1 MLYQGY
7 TLDPNVVDKL
17 QQQITNQRNNV
28 SFADGKTLGNYWTG
42 GVDRDWATEEMAKM
56 LASSGVTSIDQ
67 VGLVKKASPYY
78 GVLVQPIYETPA
90 RTEITGYYY
99 EGDSGNPMPI
109 TQHFPAS
116 GPIVA
121 YTATLNQ
128 PTYDEYGYQTNPGE
142 YIQLTPQELSTISEG
157 ERAILQSGSPQ
168 YVRSLTRYVDAV
180 GNKTT
185 GQPLLPWDH
194 ARGGLNDTTWGSTTA
209 GKDNSYFKVAFDQNT
224 GLPLFYTAPKRKGDA
239 FSQFTSMLKQ
249 AAPALSIAMMAV
261 PGVGQALGS
270 TLLGAVGAT
279 ELAANAAIAAAVGSA
294 VVTTVLTGSPKAGI
308 NSAIGSYVGQGIA
321 SQLGDLAT
329 SAAGKQLVESMSS
342 AATRSLITGRNSGE
356 ILQDT
361 IAAGIGS
368 AGRLL
373 LESSPWGSTS
383 GLSNE
388 TKAALSTAVST
399 ALQGEGNLSEKLSK
413 AAQEG
418 AITYGLSQLNTGG
431 ITISPT
437 TQNILNK
444 TLGAALSGKPIT
456 PALVSAAVSS
466 VNTEL
471 NGVLS
476 KKAEL
481 EKHITSGA
489 AQHIINTAM
498 NSASAFWTGEFD
510 SVNTYLNQA
519 IAVANQISQTV
530 ARVQGVDVNRAD
542 RVQVTNL
549 LNQSDPLRATY
560 NYAVNNDPSFVTNAA
575 KRFDADAAA
584 GRSPDYGAM
593 DLLIKDLSRY
603 DEVKRLNPDFN
614 ADDYKAIN
622 QLSVNNPYEHYLTT
636 GRKEGLIGSKIENT
650 WRTSL
655 EKSRLVG
662 EAAQL
667 IGVGVN
673 ELSPETRQAIST
685 AIDQKFA
692 DPRDFKEMAET
703 SLRNWDDVA
712 GLKLAPA
719 RLATLKS
726 GEGMRIEVYGA
737 RWAIDSFEYGES
749 GPDGKPIIKDRNPA
763 DVQKEVDAANQELKN
778 VFGTEFAKQYRIGT
792 TADIAA
798 GNGRWIQRTAVNPD
812 DQKSTSYIVA
822 VVPNEEFEAIP
833 QDNLARIDALV
844 NAPASYFDGDA
855 QLRDYFKG
863 IVDKAKGAALKT
875 PAVQLLQFAGNAIET
890 MVPDTAKGVGM
901 KAVANVIQSFNGLVT
916 MAGIN
921 PSSTPVGKFA
931 ERLMELGK
939 AKTSDE
945 YRAAVA
951 AMEKNYGDAKGAGG
965 AAKAIWGNVKNYPIE
980 FLSEVVISEGLQ
992 EFVPLLIG
1000 GGATVAAR
1008 GLALAR
1014 GMGTKLAQQMGAR
1027 AGLAAG
1033 AISDIAESVGGSAGN
1048 AFEEAYDIAK
1058 NKMGKSEAEATEIAL
1073 GVAARSGMV
1082 SGVVTGLSLGLGGGA
1097 LEKALLGTSG
1107 KGNLAS
1113 AIDEIGSRM
1122 KDGVKI
1128 VGKEGLSEG
1137 IEEGLTGA
1145 YTESQLY
1152 QLDPTRDVGANIAT
1166 SALLGAIAGGGIAGG
1181 AYAGSTS
1188 RDVIANVL
1196 SANPQVQQTIQSAP
1210 NIAEAQ
1216 KALGDLGISNAA
1228 VQTDLLNNKFD
1239 GQIVSSNEAYS
1250 ALRNNTGYNPTDA
1263 DVAALSGVRSESN
1276 LQNDA
1281 LQYIDPRMVD
1291 EAEVRQAMQA
1301 LGYSAPTEQEVAQY
1315 LGQRDEASTLG
1326 DVTRTFDPQAV
1337 DAGEAEAA
1345 LRVAGYTPTQQDIAS
1360 FVGAKPE
1367 AELAGDVQRF
1377 VDPRQVTEAEVRK
1390 AFEDL
1395 GYAPTKEEIA
1405 QYVRAPGATVSQTDI
1420 EKQIGAYA
1428 DPMAVDKV
1436 EAKAALEA
1444 AGLKNPTDEEIN
1456 RLVGQYPEADL
1467 AGKTKDLSDTLQ
1479 IERVAKDIAD
1489 VQAKIG
1495 APNTVPTADDVLRAQ
1510 RIAVGMVPGV
1520 GRTSD
1525 APGFDKNYDVTGDG
1539 RITSAD
1545 ALKLSKMSKGMD
1557 VGPLPEGLK
1566 WEAPTGLYK
1575 RMFDVEA
1582 AVKNIQF
1589 PDTLS
1594 EEDVRNIVDDA
1605 FDKNPGLTE
1614 SDVTRVVNDAL
1625 TKLPAAPT
1633 KQDVL
1638 EAVNE
1643 GIGARSVADD
1653 PSTPENEAKEATG
1666 LYRDI
1671 ERLEFALNN
1680 IEFPP
1685 SLTEEQVREIV
1696 QGAFDANPGL
1706 SDQDVTNAIDAALD
1720 KLPAAPTL
1728 AEINTAVA
1736 GQIGARSVKDDP
1748 STPQDESKE
1757 ATGIYREIE
1766 RIEQAIEGIEIPP
1779 SLTEQQV
1786 KDIVA
1791 GVFEENPGLSP
1802 EDVKGIVNTALDA
1815 LPVAPTLAEI
1825 SQEVDGIVGAPSVKD
1840 DPTTPEN
1847 EAREATG
1854 VYRAIEATAAG
1865 VESRLGAAIADAK
1878 AAGLEGDAA
1887 LDAAIK
1893 KVASQL
1899 GTSET
1904 TLLAKIGKTAEDL
1917 SKDFAAQL
1925 ETVTGQ
1931 ITTVEQAIGKPAS
1944 VDAQGNKI
1952 PATGIY
1958 AEIAKNEAA
1967 GMTRDAAT
1975 QKAIADLSKQLGAS
1989 ETAVKAALTATET
2002 ALGGRITTV
2011 EQAIGAPASVDA
2023 NGNPVPATGIF
2034 AEIAKNEAAGMSR
2047 DAATQKAIT
2056 DLSGQLGVAQETI
2069 LGELSKAETRFGTA
2083 LAGVQTAV
2091 TGQIAAAQ
2099 NQIMERMAVYE
2110 QAGIDRDTALN
2121 LAIQDVSSKLGGQI
2135 TDLSQLVGKPTTMA
2149 TQGDIDAINQM
2160 IAGTKPMDLS
2170 YDITG
2175 DKTVD
2180 AKDIDALQR
2189 WLAATDTEQFP
2200 PGTQP
2205 PLPEGIEFGKGSRW
2219 APTGLYGELADA
2231 TRAQQ
2236 ATAKAQTEQVLRG
2249 QRQANVMQMLG
2260 LIGQEP
2266 AGGAQQVTVKAP
2278 DPAKIGYI
2286 YDWSS
2291 IFANPQQ
2298 QQMFA
2303 SPFAEGGEV
2312 ADTDE
2317 LIAILRGS
2325 HG

>member
-1 MLYQGY
+1 
-7 TLDPNVVDKL
+7 
-17 QQQITNQRNNV
+17 
-28 SFADGKTLGNYWTG
+28 
-42 GVDRDWATEEMAKM
+42 
-56 LASSGVTSIDQ
+56 
-67 VGLVKKASPYY
+67 
-78 GVLVQPIYETPA
+78 
-90 RTEITGYYY
+90 
-99 EGDSGNPMPI
+99 
-109 TQHFPAS
+109 
-116 GPIVA
+116 
-121 YTATLNQ
+121 
-128 PTYDEYGYQTNPGE
+128 
-142 YIQLTPQELSTISEG
+142 
-157 ERAILQSGSPQ
+157 
-168 YVRSLTRYVDAV
+168 
-180 GNKTT
+180 
-185 GQPLLPWDH
+185 
-194 ARGGLNDTTWGSTTA
+194 
-209 GKDNSYFKVAFDQNT
+209 
-224 GLPLFYTAPKRKGDA
+224 
-239 FSQFTSMLKQ
+239 
-249 AAPALSIAMMAV
+249 
-261 PGVGQALGS
+261 
-270 TLLGAVGAT
+270 
-279 ELAANAAIAAAVGSA
+279 
-294 VVTTVLTGSPKAGI
+294 
-308 NSAIGSYVGQGIA
+308 
-321 SQLGDLAT
+321 
-329 SAAGKQLVESMSS
+329 
-342 AATRSLITGRNSGE
+342 
-356 ILQDT
+356 
-361 IAAGIGS
+361 
-368 AGRLL
+368 
-373 LESSPWGSTS
+373 
-383 GLSNE
+383 
-388 TKAALSTAVST
+388 
-399 ALQGEGNLSEKLSK
+399 
-413 AAQEG
+413 
-418 AITYGLSQLNTGG
+418 
-431 ITISPT
+431 
-437 TQNILNK
+437 
-444 TLGAALSGKPIT
+444 
-456 PALVSAAVSS
+456 
-466 VNTEL
+466 
-471 NGVLS
+471 
-476 KKAEL
+476 
-481 EKHITSGA
+481 
-489 AQHIINTAM
+489 
-498 NSASAFWTGEFD
+498 
-510 SVNTYLNQA
+510 
-519 IAVANQISQTV
+519 
-530 ARVQGVDVNRAD
+530 
-542 RVQVTNL
+542 
-549 LNQSDPLRATY
+549 
-560 NYAVNNDPSFVTNAA
+560 
-575 KRFDADAAA
+575 
-584 GRSPDYGAM
+584 
-593 DLLIKDLSRY
+593 
-603 DEVKRLNPDFN
+603 
-614 ADDYKAIN
+614 
-622 QLSVNNPYEHYLTT
+622 
-636 GRKEGLIGSKIENT
+636 
-650 WRTSL
+650 
-655 EKSRLVG
+655 
-662 EAAQL
+662 
-667 IGVGVN
+667 
-673 ELSPETRQAIST
+673 
-685 AIDQKFA
+685 
-692 DPRDFKEMAET
+692 
-703 SLRNWDDVA
+703 
-712 GLKLAPA
+712 
-719 RLATLKS
+719 
-726 GEGMRIEVYGA
+726 
-737 RWAIDSFEYGES
+737 
-749 GPDGKPIIKDRNPA
+749 
-763 DVQKEVDAANQELKN
+763 
-778 VFGTEFAKQYRIGT
+778 
-792 TADIAA
+792 
-798 GNGRWIQRTAVNPD
+798 
-812 DQKSTSYIVA
+812 
-822 VVPNEEFEAIP
+822 
-833 QDNLARIDALV
+833 
-844 NAPASYFDGDA
+844 
-855 QLRDYFKG
+855 
-863 IVDKAKGAALKT
+863 
-875 PAVQLLQFAGNAIET
+875 
-890 MVPDTAKGVGM
+890 
-901 KAVANVIQSFNGLVT
+901 
-916 MAGIN
+916 
-921 PSSTPVGKFA
+921 
-931 ERLMELGK
+931 MELGK

-951 AMEKNYGDAKGAGG
+951 AMEKNYGEAKGAWG
-965 AAKAIWGNVKNYPIE
+965 AAKAIWGNLTNYPTE

-992 EFVPLLIG
+992 EIVPLLIG

-1033 AISDIAESVGGSAGN
+1033 AVSDIAESVGGSAGN

-1073 GVAARSGMV
+1073 GVAARSGLI
-1082 SGVVTGLSLGLGGGA
+1082 SGMVTGLSLGMGGGA
-1097 LEKALLGTSG
+1097 LEKAFLGKTGS
-1107 KGNLAS
+1107 GNLAS
-1113 AIDEIGSRM
+1113 TIEEVGRRM

-1128 VGKEGLSEG
+1128 VGKEFASES
-1137 IEEGLTGA
+1137 IEEGLTSA

-1152 QLDPTRDVGANIAT
+1152 ALDPSRDVGANIAT
-1166 SALLGAIAGGGIAGG
+1166 SMILGGIAGG
-1181 AYAGSTS
+1181 GTAGSAYGAKAS
-1188 RDVIANVL
+1188 RDIIANAL
-1196 SANPQVQQTIQSAP
+1196 AINPQVQQTIQSAP

-1263 DVAALSGVRSESN
+1263 DVAALSGVRPEAN

-1301 LGYSAPTEQEVAQY
+1301 LGYSSPTNEEVAQY
-1315 LGQRDEASTLG
+1315 LGQRDEAGTLG
-1326 DVTRTFDPQAV
+1326 DINQTFDPKAV

-1345 LRVAGYTPTQQDIAS
+1345 LRAAGYTPTQQDIAS

-1367 AELAGDVQRF
+1367 ANLAGDVQRF

-1428 DPMAVDKV
+1428 DPMAVDKA

-1479 IERVAKDIAD
+1479 IERVVKDIAD

-1495 APNTVPTADDVLRAQ
+1495 TPSTVPTADDVLRAQ

-1557 VGPLPEGLK
+1557 VGPLPAGLK

-1575 RMFDVEA
+1575 RMFDVET

-1614 SDVTRVVNDAL
+1614 TDVTRVVNDAL

-1638 EAVNE
+1638 DAVNE

-1653 PSTPENEAKEATG
+1653 PNTPENEAKEATG

-1728 AEINTAVA
+1728 EEINTAVA

-1766 RIEQAIEGIEIPP
+1766 RIEKAIEGIEIPP
-1779 SLTEQQV
+1779 SLTEKQV

-1865 VESRLGAAIADAK
+1865 VETRLGAAIADAK

-2135 TDLSQLVGKPTTMA
+2135 TGLEQLVGKPTTMA

-2205 PLPEGIEFGKGSRW
+2205 PLPEGIELGKGSRW
-2219 APTGLYGELADA
+2219 APTGLYSGLADA

-2325 HG
+2325 NG

>member
-1 MLYQGY
+1 MNYSGY
-7 TLDPNVVDKL
+7 TVDPNVVDRLK
-17 QQQITNQRNNV
+17 QQITNQRNNV
-28 SFADGKTLGNYWTG
+28 TFADGKTLGDYWTG
-42 GVDRDWATEEMAKM
+42 GAGTDWATTEMAQM
-56 LASSGVTSIDQ
+56 LAASGITSIDQ
-67 VGLVKKASPYY
+67 VGVVKKASPYY
-78 GVLVQPIYETPA
+78 GISVQPIYQNPGGTK
-90 RTEITGYYY
+90 IVGYQYSG
-99 EGDSGNPMPI
+99 GDSGNYEPI
-109 TQHFPAS
+109 YEYVSPS
-116 GPIVA
+116 GPIVKYVA
-121 YTATLNQ
+121 QLTT
-128 PTYDEYGYQTNPGE
+128 PTYDEYGYVTNPGE
-142 YIQLTPQELSTISEG
+142 AVELTPQELATIPSHELA
-157 ERAILQSGSPQ
+157 RIQSGQ
-168 YVRSLTRYVDAV
+168 GTYVSSVTRYVDAV
-180 GNKTT
+180 GNKAT
-185 GQPLLPWDH
+185 GQPLLAFDH
-194 ARGGLNDTTWGSTTA
+194 ARGGINADTWGSTTY
-209 GKDNSYFKVAFDQNT
+209 GKDNTYYKVSFDQNT
-224 GLPLFYTAPKRKGDA
+224 GLPLFYTAPKEKGDA

-279 ELAANAAIAAAVGSA
+279 ELAANAAIAAAVGNA

-399 ALQGEGNLSEKLSK
+399 ALQGEGNLSEKLAK

-476 KKAEL
+476 KKTEL

-489 AQHIINTAM
+489 AQNIINTAM

-530 ARVQGVDVNRAD
+530 ARVQGVDVSRAD

-560 NYAVNNDPSFVTNAA
+560 NYAVNNDPNFITAA
-575 KRFDADAAA
+575 TKRFDADAAA
-584 GRSPDYGAM
+584 GKTPDYGAM

-614 ADDYKAIN
+614 PDDYKAIN
-622 QLSVNNPYEHYLTT
+622 QLNVNNPYEHYLTT
-636 GRKEGLIGSKIENT
+636 GRKEGLIGSKIENV

-655 EKSRLVG
+655 EKSRLLG

-673 ELSPETRQAIST
+673 ELSPETRQALST

-692 DPRDFKEMAET
+692 DPRDYKEMAET

-719 RLATLKS
+719 RLATLKA
-726 GEGMRIEVYGA
+726 GEGMQIDVSGA
-737 RWAIDSFEYGES
+737 GIKAVESFEF
-749 GPDGKPIIKDRNPA
+749 GPDDKLAAMGYRRQADIDADIAKGNAELQKYFGKSITDK
-763 DVQKEVDAANQELKN
+763 V
-778 VFGTEFAKQYRIGT
+778 RIGT
-792 TADIAA
+792 TEDMARGVGKFIE
-798 GNGRWIQRTAVNPD
+798 IPD
-812 DQKSTSYIVA
+812 TNTRAYVVA
-822 VVPNEEFEAIP
+822 VAPDADLDAVPS
-833 QDNLARIDALV
+833 DNLARLDALA
-844 NAPASYFDGDA
+844 NAPVSYFDGDA

-863 IVDKAKGAALKT
+863 IVDKAKGAALNT

-901 KAVANVIQSFNGLVT
+901 KAAANVIQSFNGLVT
-916 MAGIN
+916 LAGIN

-931 ERLMELGK
+931 EQLMELGK
-939 AKTSDE
+939 AKTSAE
-945 YRAAVA
+945 YRAAVS
-951 AMEKNYGDAKGAGG
+951 AMEANLEDAKGAWG
-965 AAKAIWGNVKNYPIE
+965 AAQAIWGNFVNYPIE

-992 EFVPLLIG
+992 EAVPLLIG

-1033 AISDIAESVGGSAGN
+1033 AVSDIAESVGGSAGN

-1073 GVAARSGMV
+1073 NIAARSGLI
-1082 SGVVTGLSLGLGGGA
+1082 SGMVTGLSLKLGGGA
-1097 LEKALLGTSG
+1097 LEKAVLGGSG
-1107 KGNLAS
+1107 EGKVAS
-1113 AIDEIGSRM
+1113 ALNEMGRRLLT
-1122 KDGVKI
+1122 GGKI
-1128 VGKEGLSEG
+1128 LIKEGVSEG
-1137 IEEGLTGA
+1137 LEEGITSA
-1145 YTESQLY
+1145 YTEGQLY
-1152 QLDPTRDVGANIAT
+1152 QLDPTRDVAANIAT
-1166 SALLGAIAGGGIAGG
+1166 SSILGAVAGGGIAGSAYG
-1181 AYAGSTS
+1181 ASTG
-1188 RDVIANVL
+1188 RDIIANAL
-1196 SANPQVQQTIQSAP
+1196 AINPQVQQTIQSAP

-1239 GQIVSSNEAYS
+1239 GQVVSSNEAYS
-1250 ALRNNTGYNPTDA
+1250 ALRNNTGYTPTDA
-1263 DVAALSGVRSESN
+1263 DVAALSGVRPEAN

-1315 LGQRDEASTLG
+1315 LGQRDEVGALG
-1326 DVTRTFDPQAV
+1326 DINQTFDPKAV

-1345 LRVAGYTPTQQDIAS
+1345 LRAAGYTPTQQDIAS

-1367 AELAGDVQRF
+1367 ADLAGDVQRF

-1420 EKQIGAYA
+1420 EKQIGAFA
-1428 DPMAVDKV
+1428 DPLAVDKA

-1444 AGLKNPTDEEIN
+1444 AGLKNPTDAEIN

-1479 IERVAKDIAD
+1479 IERVVKDIAD

-1495 APNTVPTADDVLRAQ
+1495 TPSTVPTADDVLRAQ

-1575 RMFDVEA
+1575 RMFDVET

-1614 SDVTRVVNDAL
+1614 TDVTRVVNDAL

-1638 EAVNE
+1638 DAVNE

-1653 PSTPENEAKEATG
+1653 PNTPENEAKEATG

-1685 SLTEEQVREIV
+1685 SLTEEQVRKIV
-1696 QGAFDANPGL
+1696 QDTFDANPGL

-1728 AEINTAVA
+1728 EEINTAVA

-1766 RIEQAIEGIEIPP
+1766 RIEKAIEGIEIPP
-1779 SLTEQQV
+1779 SLTEKQV

-1893 KVASQL
+1893 KVALQL

-1904 TLLAKIGKTAEDL
+1904 TLLAKIGKTAQDL
-1917 SKDFAAQL
+1917 SRDFAAQL

-2135 TDLSQLVGKPTTMA
+2135 TDLSQLVGKPTSMA

-2200 PGTQP
+2200 PGSEPQP
-2205 PLPEGIEFGKGSRW
+2205 PGSRPVRPFMPDDLQIDRESRW

-2236 ATAKAQTEQVLRG
+2236 AAAKAQTEQVLRG
-2249 QRQANVMQMLG
+2249 QRQANVMQML
-2260 LIGQEP
+2260 
-2266 AGGAQQVTVKAP
+2266 V
-2278 DPAKIGYI
+2278 
-2286 YDWSS
+2286 
-2291 IFANPQQ
+2291 
-2298 QQMFA
+2298 
-2303 SPFAEGGEV
+2303 
-2312 ADTDE
+2312 
-2317 LIAILRGS
+2317 
-2325 HG
+2325 